1 MQLGL
6 VIYATQL
13 EKLSAFYTEV
23 FDLAVI
29 ESEAFFY
36 ILSNGITEIVLLE
49 TEFSKQLEITEHR
62 SETAIKPAFFIDT
75 PLKEIKR
82 RVLKHGGHMFPAKT
96 WEFGGRTVCDG
107 CDPDGNVFQCRIAH
121 D

>member
-29 ESEAFFY
+29 ESEEFFY

-49 TEFSKQLEITEHR
+49 TEFSKQLDITEHR
-62 SETAIKPAFFIDT
+62 FATAIKPTFFIDT
-75 PLKEIKR
+75 PLKEITS
-82 RVLKHGGHMFPAKT
+82 RVLKHGGHMFPAKK

-107 CDPDGNVFQCRIAH
+107 CDPDGNIFQCRIAH